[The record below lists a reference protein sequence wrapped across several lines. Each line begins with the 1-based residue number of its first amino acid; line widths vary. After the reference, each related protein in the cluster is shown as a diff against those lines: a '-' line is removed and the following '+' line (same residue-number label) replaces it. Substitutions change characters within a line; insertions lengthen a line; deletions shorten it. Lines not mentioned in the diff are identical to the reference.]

1 MKTDK
6 LKRITAVAL
15 AMAFVFSAVPAA
27 FADDAAIT
35 AASTE
40 VSDTAGSWEE
50 KKSILTYGEYLVQNA
65 DKALGTD
72 EIFIYGKDFT
82 SKSDETKAD
91 VITVD
96 GKTDVLNWESQNG
109 EITFEFDVKTAG
121 LYNLLFSYEALSS
134 PANEIEFEL
143 AIDGELPY
151 DTAER
156 LTLSKVWVNE
166 TEIKQDFNNNDIRPG
181 QVEKVMWQTAYL
193 EDVDGLYN
201 GPLEFYLPAGH
212 HTLTIS
218 STKARFAIEYIK
230 VCREA
235 APQPYVAPS
244 DSELAA
250 TNGVAT
256 ITLEGEKADY
266 KSDRTLFPT
275 SDRTSYLTSPSDP
288 TKTKYNTIG
297 KDSWAKAGQE
307 VTWKFHV
314 DKSGYYKIGIRARQ
328 STMRGFYSNRKLYI
342 DGVCPNAESQQL
354 KFDYTTD
361 WTLTVPKTE
370 SGDTV
375 YYYLEAG
382 DHTLTLESVPG
393 EIGEIMDKLD
403 GLVQEIND
411 YYREIRQITGPDPDE
426 YTDYNI
432 DTIIPEV
439 RDDFKRFSNEL
450 KDLQKQVDKLMSSGG
465 NEAVTLNEMSIILD
479 KCVKDPWKIASLMS
493 QIKDNVTALSSWML
507 TYREQPLELDFVEIT
522 APDEDFTSVK
532 SSFFASLKFN
542 FLAFI
547 GSFFEDY
554 NTLSAEEGKANT
566 LSCWITLGRDQ
577 AQVVRAMIENDYN
590 PTADTKVALKLV
602 QGGILES
609 TLAGKGPDIGL
620 FMGGD
625 YPIQL
630 AARDLIIDISGYEGY
645 DETIKQFS
653 KDAMTLY
660 TYNDGVYALPI
671 QQNFPMMF
679 YREDILSEYGI
690 DGATDIQT
698 WDDLIGILPTLQ
710 RNYLEVG
717 LILPANAS
725 VNGTTTV
732 PTTTEAGNTFAALML
747 QQGLNFYNDE
757 LTQTNF
763 DNQIAIDAFE
773 MWTEFYTK
781 YSFQQ
786 SYDALTRFRTGE
798 MPVVIQGY
806 TFYNTLAVTAPEIKG
821 AWNFTL
827 IPGTERPD
835 GTISHASNSGGSG
848 AVIFS
853 ACDDY
858 EAAWDFIKW
867 FTSTEAQV
875 EYSNDIEAVL
885 GTLGRFDTANIE
897 ALKQLSWSQDELDLL
912 LAQLDQQVEIPII
925 PATYGV
931 TRNLVNAFRA
941 VVNDADNARD
951 TLMWYNRDIN
961 AEIIRKREDL
971 GLPV

>member
-6 LKRITAVAL
+6 LKRITAIAL
-15 AMAFVFSAVPAA
+15 AMAFAFSAVPAA

-35 AASTE
+35 ASSTE

-50 KKSILTYGEYLVQNA
+50 KKSILTYGEYLEQNA
-65 DKALGTD
+65 DKPLGTD
-72 EIFIYGKDFT
+72 EIFIYGKDVT

-109 EITFEFDVKTAG
+109 EITFEFDVQTEG
-121 LYNLLFSYEALSS
+121 LYNMLFSYEALSS

-143 AIDGELPY
+143 MLDGKIPY
-151 DTAER
+151 ETAER

-166 TEIKQDFNNNDIRPG
+166 TEIKQDFNDNDIRPG

-201 GPLEFYLPAGH
+201 GALEFYLTKGH
-212 HTLTIS
+212 HTLTLS

-230 VCREA
+230 VCRDA
-235 APQPYVAPS
+235 VPQPFVAPS

-307 VTWKFHV
+307 VTWKFHI

-450 KDLQKQVDKLMSSGG
+450 KSLQKQVDKLMSSGG

-554 NTLSAEEGKANT
+554 NTLSEEEGKANT

-679 YREDILSEYGI
+679 YREDILAEYGI

-732 PTTTEAGNTFAALML
+732 PTTTEAGNTFATLML
-747 QQGLNFYNDE
+747 QQGLNFYNEE

-786 SYDALTRFRTGE
+786 TYDALTRFRTGE

-827 IPGTERPD
+827 IPGTMRED

-853 ACDDY
+853 ACEDY

-897 ALKQLSWSQDELDLL
+897 ALKQLSWSQDELNLL
-912 LAQLDQQVEIPII
+912 LAQLEQQVEIPII

>member
-96 GKTDVLNWESQNG
+96 GKQNVLNWESQNG

-181 QVEKVMWQTAYL
+181 QVEKVMWQNAYL

-212 HTLTIS
+212 HTLTLS

-450 KDLQKQVDKLMSSGG
+450 KSLQKQVDKLMSSGG

-786 SYDALTRFRTGE
+786 TYDALTRFRTGE
-798 MPVVIQGY
+798 MPIVIQGY

>member
-15 AMAFVFSAVPAA
+15 AMAFAFSAVPAA

-50 KKSILTYGEYLVQNA
+50 RNSRLTYGEYLAQNA
-65 DKALGTD
+65 DKAPGSD
-72 EIFIYGKDFT
+72 EIVINGKDFI
-82 SKSDETKAD
+82 SMSDETEAD

-96 GKTDVLNWESQNG
+96 GKTDVLNWGSQNG
-109 EITFEFDVKTAG
+109 EITFDFDVATEG
-121 LYNLLFSYEALSS
+121 LYNILFSYEALSS

-143 AIDGELPY
+143 AIDGEIPF

-181 QVEKVMWQTAYL
+181 QVEKVMWQTAFL

-201 GPLEFYLPAGH
+201 GALEFYLTKGH
-212 HTLTIS
+212 HTLTLT

-230 VCREA
+230 ICRDTV
-235 APQPYVAPS
+235 PQPFVAPS
-244 DSELAA
+244 DAELAA

-256 ITLEGEKADY
+256 ITLEGENADY

-314 DKSGYYKIGIRARQ
+314 DTAGYYKIGIRARQ

-354 KFDYTTD
+354 KFDYSND
-361 WTLTVPKTE
+361 WTLTVPKTA

-403 GLVQEIND
+403 ALVQEIND
-411 YYREIRQITGPDPDE
+411 YYREIRKITGPDPDE

-439 RDDFKRFSNEL
+439 RDDFKRFSAEL
-450 KDLQKQVDKLMSSGG
+450 KSLQKQVDKLMSSGG

-479 KCVKDPWKIASLMS
+479 KCVKDPWKIASLMT

-507 TYREQPLELDFVEIT
+507 TYREQPLELDFVEIA
-522 APDEDFTSVK
+522 APDKSFTSVK

-554 NTLSAEEGKANT
+554 NTLSEEEGKANT

-653 KDAMTLY
+653 ADAMTLY

-679 YREDILSEYGI
+679 YREDILAEYGI

-717 LILPANAS
+717 LILP
-725 VNGTTTV
+725 VNGGAGNV
-732 PTTTEAGNTFAALML
+732 PTTTEAGSTFAMLML
-747 QQGLNFYNDE
+747 QQGLNFYNED
-757 LTQTNF
+757 LTQTTF
-763 DNQIAIDAFE
+763 DNQIAIDSFE

-827 IPGTERPD
+827 VPGTMQED
-835 GTISHASNSGGSG
+835 GTISHAANSGGSG

-858 EAAWDFIKW
+858 DAAWNFIKW

-885 GTLGRFDTANIE
+885 GTLGRFDTANVE
-897 ALKQLSWSQDELDLL
+897 ALKQLSWSQDELELL
-912 LAQLDQQVEIPII
+912 LAQLEQQVEIPVI

-931 TRNLVNAFRA
+931 TRNLVNAFRS
-941 VVNDADNARD
+941 VVNNADNARD

>member
-6 LKRITAVAL
+6 LKRISAL
-15 AMAFVFSAVPAA
+15 ALSLALTFTMIPAA
-27 FADDAAIT
+27 WAQETDFA
-35 AASTE
+35 AASSGTSE
-40 VSDTAGSWEE
+40 TGSWEE
-50 KKSILTYGEYLVQNA
+50 RNSMLTYGEYLEQHA
-65 DKALGTD
+65 DAALPEK
-72 EIFIYGKDFT
+72 EILIYGKDYA
-82 SKSDETKAD
+82 SKSDETQAS

-109 EITFEFDVKTAG
+109 EITFDVNVEEEG
-121 LYNLLFSYEALSS
+121 FYNIEFSYEALSS
-134 PANEIEFEL
+134 PANEIEFAL
-143 AIDGELPY
+143 LIDGEAPY
-151 DTAER
+151 ETASR

-166 TEIKQDFNNNDIRPG
+166 TEIKQDFNDNDIRPG
-181 QVEKVMWQTAYL
+181 QVEKVMWQKAYL

-201 GPLEFYLPAGH
+201 GALEFYFTKGS
-212 HTLTIS
+212 HTITLE

-230 VCREA
+230 LCRDSV
-235 APQPYVAPS
+235 PQPYVAPE
-244 DSELAA
+244 DSALSA
-250 TNGVAT
+250 TNGVST
-256 ITLEGEKADY
+256 ITLEGENADY

-297 KDSWAKAGQE
+297 KDSWAKAGQS
-307 VTWKFHV
+307 VTWEFHV
-314 DKSGYYKIGIRARQ
+314 DTAGYYKIGIRARQ

-342 DGVCPNAESQQL
+342 DGVCPNTESEQL
-354 KFDYTTD
+354 KFYYSTD

-370 SGDTV
+370 DGDTV

-393 EIGEIMDKLD
+393 EIGEIMDELD
-403 GLVQEIND
+403 GLVQEINN

-439 RDDFKRFSNEL
+439 RGDFERFSKEL
-450 KDLQKQVDKLMSSGG
+450 KALQKDVDKLMSSGG
-465 NEAVTLNEMSIILD
+465 NEAVTLNEMAIILD
-479 KCVKDPWKIASLMS
+479 KCVKDPWKIPTLMN

-507 TYREQPLELDFVEIT
+507 TYREQPLELDFVEIA

-532 SSFFASLKFN
+532 TSFFASLKFN

-554 NTLSAEEGKANT
+554 NTLSENEGEDNT

-590 PTADTKVALKLV
+590 PNAETKVALKLV

-609 TLAGKGPDIGL
+609 TMAGKGPDIGL

-630 AARDLIIDISGYEGY
+630 AARDLLVDISQFEDYE
-645 DETIKQFS
+645 EVTTRFS

-660 TYNDGVYALPI
+660 TYNDGVYALPV
-671 QQNFPMMF
+671 QQSFPMMF
-679 YREDILSEYGI
+679 YRDDILSEYGI
-690 DGATDIQT
+690 NGATDIQT

-717 LILPANAS
+717 LILPVNTS

-732 PTTTEAGNTFAALML
+732 PTTTEAGNTFAMLML
-747 QQGLNFYNDE
+747 QNGLNFYNED
-757 LTQTNF
+757 LTATTF
-763 DNQIAIDAFE
+763 DNQIAVDAFE

-786 SYDALTRFRTGE
+786 TYDAITRFRTGE
-798 MPVVIQGY
+798 MPVLLQNY

-827 IPGTERPD
+827 VPGTMQAD
-835 GTISHASNSGGSG
+835 GTISHASNSAGSG
-848 AVIFS
+848 AIIFS
-853 ACDDY
+853 SCADH

-875 EYSNDIEAVL
+875 EYANDIEAVL
-885 GTLGRFDTANIE
+885 GTLGRFDTANVE
-897 ALKQLSWSQDELDLL
+897 ALKQLSWSQAELDLI
-912 LAQLDQQVEIPII
+912 LAQLEQQVEIPII

-931 TRNLVNAFRA
+931 TRNIVNAFRA

-961 AEIIRKREDL
+961 AEITRKREDL
-971 GLPV
+971 GLDT

>member
-96 GKTDVLNWESQNG
+96 GKQNVLNWESQNG

-875 EYSNDIEAVL
+875 EYANDIEAVL

-897 ALKQLSWSQDELDLL
+897 ALKQLSWSQDELNLL

-941 VVNDADNARD
+941 VVNEADNARD